1 MPQRRITHKPTVSV
15 TCSDNGKSIIAQVV
29 SFTPN
34 QRLVVSFE
42 KFVRME
48 MTFNSKSQLYMTRQS
63 GLEFVSS
70 GPEIIDVDRI
80 R

>member
-1 MPQRRITHKPTVSV
+1 MPQRRISHKSTTSV
-15 TCSDNGKSIIAQVV
+15 TCSNNGKSLIAQVV
-29 SFTPN
+29 SFTTN
-34 QRLVVSFE
+34 QRLIVSFE
-42 KFVRME
+42 KFIRME
-48 MTFNSKSQLYMTRQS
+48 MTYNSKSNLYMAKQS